1 MFMSETS
8 ELVELVGRAA
18 DERLLG
24 DHAASLPATVGR
36 PESLPP
42 PSPARA
48 RLVGIGAT
56 LTGVTLIL
64 GVVLVVAGTIEA
76 LSNAAALAIAAI
88 AVGVAFVGTHWGWV
102 HVAEATADSI
112 DRRRNAAVLDRR
124 ELWLAQIQ
132 PYTRHEVTTSVDDDG
147 SIRIVRSA
155 YRPVRSGDNGFTFVV
170 EVEHEEV
177 RSPDEP
183 SAQVAE
189 SAELL
194 RRQAAADTERER
206 QQFQIASDAYEA
218 ALLSRDDAEQQ
229 KAARRAASE
238 ALSEQI
244 NSNLRDPPLVE

>member
-1 MFMSETS
+1 
-8 ELVELVGRAA
+8 VA

-24 DHAASLPATVGR
+24 GDAASLPATVGR

-42 PSPARA
+42 PSPARG

-64 GVVLVVAGTIEA
+64 GVVLVVAGIVEA
-76 LSNAAALAIAAI
+76 LSNAVGLGVAAI
-88 AVGVAFVGTHWGWV
+88 AVGVVFVATHWGWV
-102 HVAEATADSI
+102 HVAELTANSI
-112 DRRRNAAVLDRR
+112 DGRQNAAVLDRR

-147 SIRIVRSA
+147 SIRIVRVA

-170 EVEHEEV
+170 ETEHEEI
-177 RSPDEP
+177 RSADEP

-194 RRQAAADTERER
+194 RRRAAADTERER
-206 QQFQIASDAYEA
+206 QRFQIASDAYED
-218 ALLSRDDAEQQ
+218 ALMSRDDAEQQ
-229 KAARRAASE
+229 QAARRAASE

-244 NSNLRDPPLVE
+244 NANLRDPPLVE